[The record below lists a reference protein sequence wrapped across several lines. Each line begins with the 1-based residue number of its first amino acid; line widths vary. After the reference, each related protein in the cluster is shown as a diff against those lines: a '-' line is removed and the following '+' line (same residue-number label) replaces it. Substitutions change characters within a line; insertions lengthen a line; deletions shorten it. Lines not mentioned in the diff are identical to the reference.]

1 MSTYG
6 WAIRP
11 NGLVSDSG
19 HRGHGGLNTALE
31 VLLDVCETVA
41 FSYRL
46 RTAGNGGRAT
56 GAGRRGLSSSRP
68 GPHIH

>member
-1 MSTYG
+1 MSTYA

-46 RTAGNGGRAT
+46 RTAGNGASAA
-56 GAGRRGLSSSRP
+56 GAGRRGLSPSRP

>member
-1 MSTYG
+1 MSTHA
-6 WAIRP
+6 WALRP
-11 NGLVSDSG
+11 DEMVS
-19 HRGHGGLNTALE
+19 HRGHGGLHTALD

-46 RTAGNGGRAT
+46 RTAGNGVKAT
-56 GAGRRGLSSSRP
+56 GAERRGLSPSGH

>member
-1 MSTYG
+1 MSTYA

-11 NGLVSDSG
+11 NGLVSHSG
-19 HRGHGGLNTALE
+19 HQGHGGLSTALE

-46 RTAGNGGRAT
+46 RTAGNGARAA
-56 GAGRRGLSSSRP
+56 GAARRGLSPSARS
-68 GPHIH
+68 PHIH